1 MDGWMDWDEDGRAG
15 GGEGL
20 VLGRVKTAPT
30 TEGRIN
36 HRFAVVD
43 FHIVCDNFDTNMLS
57 RKDFNFRLCVDVL
70 RSLFPGFM
78 IIL

>member
-1 MDGWMDWDEDGRAG
+1 MSTTYGHYYGNKQRQKSITDRWMDGWMGWMDWGQDGRAG

-20 VLGRVKTAPT
+20 VLGRMKTAPT

-43 FHIVCDNFDTNMLS
+43 FYIVL
-57 RKDFNFRLCVDVL
+57 LVL
-70 RSLFPGFM
+70 VE
-78 IIL
+78 I

>member
-1 MDGWMDWDEDGRAG
+1 MQQKEHQRQKSITDGWMDWDEDGRAG

-20 VLGRVKTAPT
+20 VLGRMKTAPT

-43 FHIVCDNFDTNMLS
+43 FHIVC
-57 RKDFNFRLCVDVL
+57 
-70 RSLFPGFM
+70 
-78 IIL
+78 